1 MLKTGRGKGAERV
14 DIDDAQLVD
23 EFDQELKDAEA
34 MEKALLLRYAP
45 DLEADEND
53 LRVAK
58 GLKKSA
64 DVMTAFA
71 DRAAKD

>member
-14 DIDDAQLVD
+14 DIDDTELDV
-23 EFDQELKDAEA
+23 EFEQELKDAEA

-45 DLEADEND
+45 ELEADEND
-53 LRVAK
+53 PRVAK
-58 GLKKSA
+58 GLKKSG
-64 DVMTAFA
+64 DMMQAFA